1 MPKDTEI
8 DNTEE
13 TETEETEV
21 EETDES
27 EDEEFDAERARKKIS
42 KANRE
47 AKNLRERL
55 KKFEEAEAARKD
67 AEKSELEK
75 AAERAEAAEKRA
87 AALELNALRNEVAL
101 SKGLTAAQAKRLQG
115 TTKEELEE
123 DADDLLET
131 FGASKESTSKRKA
144 TTLRGGSN
152 PDEDKKPFDAKSLAK
167 KMLES

>member
-8 DNTEE
+8 DDTEE

-87 AALELNALRNEVAL
+87 AELELNALRNEVAL

-152 PDEDKKPFDAKSLAK
+152 PDEDKKPFDAKALAK

>member
-8 DNTEE
+8 DDTEE

-55 KKFEEAEAARKD
+55 KKFEEAEAKRKD
-67 AEKSELEK
+67 AEKSDLEK

-87 AALELNALRNEVAL
+87 AELELNALRNEVAL

-115 TTKEELEE
+115 STKEELED

-131 FGASKESTSKRKA
+131 FGASKETTNKRKA
-144 TTLRGGSN
+144 TKLRGGSN
-152 PDEDKKPFDAKSLAK
+152 PDEDKKPFDAAELAK
-167 KMLES
+167 KLRSR